1 MQNLPV
7 NRVYLELIRIQ
18 LCKQHAHLPGGIQI
32 TGGVTP
38 AVILDVFQCALG
50 TAVQRVIFVRH
61 FGAAHTDAGRN
72 PNVLFRIEDDIPY
85 HGSDARPDDP
95 GLLFVAV
102 FQEKHKLI
110 SAQADLNAL
119 LIRHLPQNIRHL
131 LQNRIREDIA
141 LLLINILKIIHIQK
155 HHNAMFPR
163 LSS

>member
-38 AVILDVFQCALG
+38 AVILNVFQCALG

-61 FGAAHTDAGRN
+61 FGAAHTDAGCN
-72 PNVLFRIEDDIPY
+72 PNILFRVEDDIPY
-85 HGSDARPDDP
+85 HGSDARTNNP

-110 SAQADLNAL
+110 SAQADLDAL
-119 LIRHLPQNIRHL
+119 LFRHLPQNIRHL
-131 LQNRIREDIA
+131 LQNCIREDIA

-155 HHNAMFPR
+155 HHDAMFPR